1 MYDKPLPNWH
11 AVLAP
16 KDTRSII
23 SAVFIALGFTV
34 TMQIA
39 ERIDAAYGGLA
50 PLVAIVIG
58 TFWFAAGSMFYG
70 VVGALI
76 VSWVNPVVANLTA
89 TGPLAPLWFTVN
101 PMYNIPLALFVR
113 YFKPPDRGLKFWEFQ
128 SMNLVCGLLAMV
140 TPFTAYLLFLKLT
153 LPVALFWVGAAM
165 VAFFIEGFVTFP
177 ILRKMLES
185 GLVGT
190 AAPEVPTRA
199 SVTGEGSGGSFGR
212 GRGDK
217 A

>member
-1 MYDKPLPNWH
+1 MYDKPLPNWE
-11 AVLAP
+11 AVLVP

-39 ERIDAAYGGLA
+39 ERIDSAYGGLA

-70 VVGALI
+70 IVGALI

-101 PMYNIPLALFVR
+101 PMYNVPLALFVH
-113 YFKPPDRGLKFWEFQ
+113 YFKPPDRGLRFWEFQ
-128 SMNLVCGLLAMV
+128 IMNLICGLFAMV
-140 TPFTAYLLFLKLT
+140 TPFLAYLLVLKLT

-165 VAFFIEGFVTFP
+165 VAFFVAGFVTFP

-185 GLVGT
+185 GLVGA
-190 AAPEVPTRA
+190 AAPETPPRGSTAGTR
-199 SVTGEGSGGSFGR
+199 
-212 GRGDK
+212 
-217 A
+217 

>member
-1 MYDKPLPNWH
+1 MYSKPLPNWDV
-11 AVLAP
+11 VLFP
-16 KDTRSII
+16 TDTRSII
-23 SAVFIALGFTV
+23 SAVFLALGFTV

-58 TFWFAAGSMFYG
+58 TFWFASGSMFYG

-101 PMYNIPLALFVR
+101 PMYNVPLALFVR

-128 SMNLVCGLLAMV
+128 AMNLVCGLLAMV
-140 TPFTAYLLFLKLT
+140 TPFIAYLMFLNLT
-153 LPVALFWVGAAM
+153 LRVALFWVAAAM
-165 VAFFIEGFVTFP
+165 VAFFISGFVSFP

-185 GLVGT
+185 GLIAA
-190 AAPEVPTRA
+190 AAPEQPRHA
-199 SVTGEGSGGSFGR
+199 
-212 GRGDK
+212 
-217 A
+217 